1 MNYKIKLNNIK
12 TFIFDVDGVLTD
24 GTVTL
29 IGNGEQV
36 RKMSTRDGYAIQYA
50 LKKNYRIAIISGGSS
65 KGVKERFEH
74 LGVSDVYLACSN
86 KIIAYK
92 ELLLK
97 YKLKPEEILYM
108 GDDLPD
114 LEVMHEV
121 GLPACPHDAAT
132 EIKEIS
138 EYVSPFNGGDCCV
151 RDIIEQTLR
160 TQMKW
165 ADPKDLGW

>member
-1 MNYKIKLNNIK
+1 MNYKIKLNNIQ

-29 IGNGEQV
+29 FGNGEQV

-65 KGVKERFEH
+65 KGVKKRFEH

-86 KIIAYK
+86 KITAYN

-114 LEVMHEV
+114 LEIMQEV

-138 EYVSPFNGGDCCV
+138 EYVSPFNGGDGCV